1 MNFEETWLSVK
12 LKGST
17 VTTPRLV
24 VLSLIVG
31 ALERTKKPGLT
42 LTGGY
47 RGLSDETAG
56 SYQIRLLAGLPT
68 LKQYYAPQ
76 AGLTVSISFKP
87 TSPNTPRHRMG
98 TQARAQIQASITELL
113 DPVLEDG
120 GVQRPARMEREERS
134 KLRNSVHG
142 ATQFVERWRQRSH
155 PGASIH
161 PHVISFPLTAQRTMD
176 SERGGEIERPVNCQ
190 EARILT
196 LICSPWVSNAIELW
210 ANECSA
216 GGLIEYIC
224 TYVWIREFVEAVL
237 DSLPRILTSTWI
249 GPYPPSQWCLHQTT
263 RKAPA
268 KRYVLRVGYFSFI
281 AGDLM
286 LARPASLRFIPSNQL
301 PGRVFRVTELLSLS
315 VNDQEHHLTSGSLSV
330 MANIWYLE
338 SREDQVVYHSL
349 SPFQEQPSTWSV
361 EERTSSVSVTAK
373 LALVVDTGRI
383 FISEFIGAELESS
396 HNAERVLGVTV
407 NVIGHI
413 LRRPTL
419 LSSMRLQTLTLATFK
434 LHRHINLKYLTRYDV
449 QEHGYL
455 YRRTRT
461 VTPGASI
468 LGYLVHFE
476 ITTRRN
482 IHPFE
487 CLSPRLPETMNLGK
501 AIYNAFLT
509 LVFPS
514 ASGSVFWAS
523 GPLASSSFSF
533 NKGKFILKSGDDI

>member
-190 EARILT
+190 EARIRRSRLRLPT
-196 LICSPWVSNAIELW
+196 SYTDIDLDRSVPTIAVVPVS
-210 ANECSA
+210 
-216 GGLIEYIC
+216 
-224 TYVWIREFVEAVL
+224 V
-237 DSLPRILTSTWI
+237 
-249 GPYPPSQWCLHQTT
+249 PYDIYL
-263 RKAPA
+263 K
-268 KRYVLRVGYFSFI
+268 
-281 AGDLM
+281 
-286 LARPASLRFIPSNQL
+286 PASLRSIPSNQL
-301 PGRVFRVTELLSLS
+301 PGKVFRVIELLSLS